1 MVGAIAIILA
11 GGQSTR
17 MDILCHVRPKPG
29 LPFAGIYR
37 VIDFS
42 LSNCIHSHVRQI
54 AVLADYQ
61 RSHMADYMRRWC
73 LANAPQDGIQI
84 LEPRDGNYLGTANA
98 VYQNLDYLSKSD
110 ADTVLIL
117 AADHVYKMDYREMLY
132 LHKKAKADA
141 TVGVIPVS
149 IEDAHRFGIVTTDSE
164 SRITDF
170 IEKPKIPQS
179 NLASMGIYAFNKR
192 VLIEWLV
199 KDGAQNESLHDF
211 GNSIIPAMV
220 RQGEVFA
227 YRFNGYWRD
236 IGTIEAFYAANMEL
250 IRQKPLLSFNG
261 AWPVL
266 TTENNH
272 QSPQRVQQ
280 SGIKNSIIGHGC
292 VIKGCVENSI
302 LSSGVQVD
310 EQAVIRNSVLMADT
324 IVGYHSVVD
333 HSIVDE
339 QVSIGRFSYIG
350 FEASTARDNKSIT
363 ILGKRVSVPSHTAV
377 IRSCRIQ
384 PYTVLTNHHANVITP
399 DNVDSYLA
407 ESCVRSVKQRLAVN
421 ER

>member
-1 MVGAIAIILA
+1 MAGTIAIILA

-17 MDILCHVRPKPG
+17 MDVLCYVRPKPV

-42 LSNCIHSHVRQI
+42 LSNCIHSHIKHI
-54 AVLADYQ
+54 AVLTDYQ
-61 RSHMADYMRRWC
+61 RSLMMDYIRSWS
-73 LANAPQDGIQI
+73 LANTSQGSIQI
-84 LEPRDGNYLGTANA
+84 FEPRGSNYLGTADA
-98 VYQNLDYLSKSD
+98 IYQNLDHLLKSD
-110 ADTVLIL
+110 ADIVLVL
-117 AADHVYKMDYREMLY
+117 AADHVYKMDYREMLC
-132 LHKKAKADA
+132 LHKKTKADA
-141 TVGVIPVS
+141 TVGVVPVA
-149 IEDAHRFGIVTTDSE
+149 IDDAHRFGIVTIDSE
-164 SRITDF
+164 SRIVDF
-170 IEKPKIPQS
+170 IEKPSVPQS

-192 VLIEWLV
+192 VLIERLI

-220 RQGEVFA
+220 RQGNVFA

-236 IGTIEAFYAANMEL
+236 IGTIEAFYEANMEL
-250 IRQKPLLSFNG
+250 IRQKPLLGFNG
-261 AWPVL
+261 TWPIF
-266 TTENNH
+266 TTENNN
-272 QSPQRVQQ
+272 QSPKRVQQ
-280 SGIKNSIIGHGC
+280 NGIKNSIIGPGC

-333 HSIVDE
+333 YSIVDE
-339 QVSIGRFSYIG
+339 QISIGRFSYIG

-399 DNVDSYLA
+399 DNVDSYLT
-407 ESCVRSVKQRLAVN
+407 ESCVRSVKQRLAVI